1 MEFERSLVI
10 YFPRHSG
17 TPTLYLS
24 TEKTDASRDLVR
36 GFVKDFGRIY
46 FLRTA
51 SFNVQISSLE
61 LVCLI
66 LILPGGSSVS
76 TI

>member
-10 YFPRHSG
+10 YFPQHSG
-17 TPTLYLS
+17 TPTSHLS
-24 TEKTDASRDLVR
+24 TEKTDPTRNLVR
-36 GFVKDFGRIY
+36 GFVENFGRIY

-66 LILPGGSSVS
+66 LILPGSSVS